1 MKKTI
6 RILAVIFAIIL
17 IIPTTVFAKDGDIP
31 FESSRFID
39 VKESSWYY
47 DAVMY
52 VSNEGLMLG
61 VDETHFAPK
70 QNITRAQLVTVLCR
84 LAGVSYGYPV
94 PAPFKDVKD
103 GKWYSFPVAWASQWD
118 IVVGYEDGTFKPDRS
133 ITRSEMATVL
143 SRFAERTV
151 YDWEEFETV
160 DGTLDVFPDA
170 EDVQTWAERPL
181 SWAVSNGLIGGT
193 EKNGRAYLDPQGS
206 ATRAQVAAIISRF
219 CDFVDENPKVYDSD
233 PSYLPEYRFN
243 VPESLLRFVSSMSE
257 EKLAAIKELEDLR
270 DYPLTFLSESEKEKG
285 LFGTFRSHIM
295 EDGITV
301 PLMNGKEL
309 TGGLYGITLN
319 LSNTC
324 RHPQIW
330 YHGSWADV
338 GVTYLEPQLAKEAS
352 EKGLAWLLET
362 IGPDSTTGKIS
373 TTYAVDGKMTV
384 EGEEYDVIVTEYD
397 AIENEVSYGARFL
410 RGNELITV
418 NTFAPDRVLESLS
431 FATLTGKN

>member
-1 MKKTI
+1 MKKI
-6 RILAVIFAIIL
+6 RITAFILALVMMSAVTL
-17 IIPTTVFAKDGDIP
+17 TVGAEEKTEMP
-31 FESSRFID
+31 FSD
-39 VKESSWYY
+39 VKSGNWFY
-47 DAVMY
+47 DAVYSVWSLDIMGG
-52 VSNEGLMLG
+52 VSENTFSPSTPM
-61 VDETHFAPK
+61 
-70 QNITRAQLVTVLCR
+70 TRAQLVTVLCR
-84 LAGVSYGYPV
+84 LAGGTYGGPV

-118 IVVGYEDGTFKPDRS
+118 IVGGYEDGTFKPDRS

-243 VPESLLRFVSSMSE
+243 VPETLLRCVSSMSE
-257 EKLAAIKELEDLR
+257 EKLAAIKELEDTMG
-270 DYPLTFLSESEKEKG
+270 YPVTFLSESEKEKG
-285 LFGTFRSHIM
+285 IFGTFRSHIM

-324 RHPQIW
+324 RRPQIW
-330 YHGSWADV
+330 YHGAWADV

-352 EKGLAWLLET
+352 EKGLEWLLET
-362 IGPDSTTGKIS
+362 IGPDSTTGKIL
-373 TTYAVDGKMTV
+373 TTYAVDGKMTF
-384 EGEEYDVIVTEYD
+384 EGEEYDVLVTEYD